1 VTILNPL
8 DPAEKQSSPGDTLA
22 VAIVTCTHATAR
34 RRHDRRQ
41 RLAGG
46 STTARSTTCRA
57 GAPLLLD
64 RQGHHRA
71 HAGRRADLR
80 SRPLRPP
87 AHTTCDSPGG
97 VPADAG
103 GSCAGVGGEVG
114 TALATLRVARYRS
127 TRCGRSTVRT
137 YSRPRASGGNG
148 DRHLVPHRI
157 AAWSGNVR

>member
-64 RQGHHRA
+64 RQGPHRA
-71 HAGRRADLR
+71 HSLRRADLR
-80 SRPLRPP
+80 SPPLGP
-87 AHTTCDSPGG
+87 AAPTTCHSPVG
-97 VPADAG
+97 VPAAPG
-103 GSCAGVGGEVG
+103 ARCAGV
-114 TALATLRVARYRS
+114 
-127 TRCGRSTVRT
+127 
-137 YSRPRASGGNG
+137 
-148 DRHLVPHRI
+148 
-157 AAWSGNVR
+157 